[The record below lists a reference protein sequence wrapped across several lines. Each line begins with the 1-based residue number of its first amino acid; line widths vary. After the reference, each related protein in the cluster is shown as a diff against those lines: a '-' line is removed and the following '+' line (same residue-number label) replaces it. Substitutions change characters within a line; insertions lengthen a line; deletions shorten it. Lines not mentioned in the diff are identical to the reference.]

1 MKAVPLALV
10 GVFAL
15 TMVVGLGLGIAAAT
29 RARRREL
36 AVLRALGCVGRQLRA
51 SVRWHA
57 LCVVGVGLV
66 VGIPIGLALGRTSY
80 RAFAEGLGFFP
91 EPEVSVWWTLLIV
104 VAALGMGLLASAGPA
119 DHAARSPAARVL
131 RNE

>member
-1 MKAVPLALV
+1 MRAVPLALV

-15 TMVVGLGLGIAAAT
+15 TIVVGLGLGMAAAT

-36 AVLRALGCVGRQLRA
+36 AVLRALGFVGRQLRV

-57 LCVVGVGLV
+57 FCVVGVGLV
-66 VGIPIGLALGRTSY
+66 VGIPIGIALGRGSY
-80 RAFAEGLGFFP
+80 RAFAGGHGFLP
-91 EPEVSVWWTLLIV
+91 KPEVSLGTLFIL
-104 VAALGMGLLASAGPA
+104 VAAIGIAFLASAGPA
-119 DHAARSPAARVL
+119 RQAARSQAAGVL